1 MLTKP
6 LIFSI
11 IAILASLSFAD
22 TDDLSLV
29 SSSVSSHPSVVKKA
43 NEVKLKGINVDQII
57 AENGLKINLSSRSK
71 LPLLYAIDDTNN
83 LNRTSSLDTMYFDGV
98 VTLEKNLYDF
108 GIVENKINAEK
119 LRQKALKLEYLK
131 KKKKILQ
138 KLLNTVNDVS
148 RINVELDNLESNI
161 IAINKSI
168 EEIKLRFSSGTG
180 TLMEV
185 RQAQL
190 LLLDLETEAQNLQR
204 ELISKLSILKEEFDI
219 KGADLSAVDIVISQ
233 FIDGLD
239 STNQNLSSVIYETI
253 QYNRSIEIISSEK
266 SALDSELD
274 SIQSENMPQI
284 NMSATA
290 IIYDVTRG
298 LSEYELYGGVT
309 LTMPLFDSGL
319 SSVRQSDL
327 LHKYKI
333 QDDMIDAL
341 NQDKS
346 LALNK
351 LIKNYQDLQI
361 EYNNAQQKHTN
372 LSEKLAQLI
381 LRMAV
386 VDESL
391 LTKLQTQIE
400 LDKTKR
406 NLLAYPYNMSSL
418 NINYWAL
425 NERLMEKINISPIR

>member
-1 MLTKP
+1 MLNRP
-6 LIFSI
+6 LILTSI
-11 IAILASLSFAD
+11 ALVATLSFAD

-43 NEVKLKGINVDQII
+43 NEVILKGINVDQII
-57 AENGLKINLSSRSK
+57 AENGLKINLSTRSK
-71 LPLLYAIDDTNN
+71 LPLLYAIDDADN

-108 GIVENKINAEK
+108 GVVENKINAEK
-119 LRQKALKLEYLK
+119 LREKALKLEYLEVFET
-131 KKKKILQ
+131 ILQ

-148 RINVELDNLESNI
+148 RINAELDNLESSI
-161 IAINKSI
+161 IAANKSI
-168 EEIKLRFSSGTG
+168 EEIKLRFSSGVG

-190 LLLDLETEAQNLQR
+190 LLLDLETEVQNLQR
-204 ELISKLSILKEEFDI
+204 ERISKLTILRREFDI
-219 KGADLSAVDIVISQ
+219 TGADLIAVDIVISQ
-233 FIDGLD
+233 FIDALD
-239 STNQNLSSVIYETI
+239 LTNQNLSSVIYEAI
-253 QYNRSIEIISSEK
+253 EYNRSTEIISSEK
-266 SALDSELD
+266 SALYSELN
-274 SIQSENMPQI
+274 SLQSENMPQI

-290 IIYDVTRG
+290 IIYDVTQG

-309 LTMPLFDSGL
+309 LTIPLFDSGL
-319 SSVRQSDL
+319 SSVRQNDL
-327 LHKYKI
+327 LHKSKI

-361 EYNNAQQKHTN
+361 EYNNAQQKHVN

-381 LRMAV
+381 QRMAV

-400 LDKTKR
+400 LAKTKR
-406 NLLAYPYNMSSL
+406 NLLTYPYYMHSF

-425 NERLMEKINISPIR
+425 NERLMEKINISPSR

>member
-1 MLTKP
+1 MLNKS
-6 LIFSI
+6 LILTSI
-11 IAILASLSFAD
+11 ALVATLSFAD
-22 TDDLSLV
+22 TTDLSLV

-43 NEVKLKGINVDQII
+43 NEVILKGINVDQII
-57 AENGLKINLSSRSK
+57 AENGLKINLSTRSK
-71 LPLLYAIDDTNN
+71 LPLLYAIDDADN

-108 GIVENKINAEK
+108 GVVENKINAEK
-119 LRQKALKLEYLK
+119 LREKALKLEYLEVFE
-131 KKKKILQ
+131 KILQ

-148 RINVELDNLESNI
+148 RINTELDNLESSI
-161 IAINKSI
+161 IAANKSI
-168 EEIKLRFSSGTG
+168 EEIKLRFSSGVG

-190 LLLDLETEAQNLQR
+190 LLLDLETEVQNLQR
-204 ELISKLSILKEEFDI
+204 ERISKLTILRDEFDI
-219 KGADLSAVDIVISQ
+219 TGADLIAVDIVISQ
-233 FIDGLD
+233 FIDDLD
-239 STNQNLSSVIYETI
+239 STNQNLSSVIYEAI
-253 QYNRSIEIISSEK
+253 EYNRSTEIISSEK
-266 SALDSELD
+266 SALYSELN
-274 SIQSENMPQI
+274 SLQSENMPQI

-290 IIYDVTRG
+290 IIYDVTKG

-319 SSVRQSDL
+319 STVKQSDL
-327 LHKYKI
+327 LHKFKI

-361 EYNNAQQKHTN
+361 EYDNAQQKHVN

-381 LRMAV
+381 QRMAV

-400 LDKTKR
+400 LAKTKR
-406 NLLAYPYNMSSL
+406 NLLTYPYYMHSF
-418 NINYWAL
+418 NINYWTL
-425 NERLMEKINISPIR
+425 NERLMEKINISPSR

>member
-1 MLTKP
+1 MLNKS
-6 LIFSI
+6 LILTSI
-11 IAILASLSFAD
+11 ALVATLSFAD
-22 TDDLSLV
+22 TTDLSLV

-43 NEVKLKGINVDQII
+43 NEVILKGINVDQII
-57 AENGLKINLSSRSK
+57 AENGLKINLSTRSK
-71 LPLLYAIDDTNN
+71 LPLLYAIDDADN

-108 GIVENKINAEK
+108 GVVENKINAEK
-119 LRQKALKLEYLK
+119 LREKALKLEYLEVFE
-131 KKKKILQ
+131 KILQ

-148 RINVELDNLESNI
+148 RINTELDNLESSI
-161 IAINKSI
+161 IAANKSI
-168 EEIKLRFSSGTG
+168 EEIKLRFSSGVG

-190 LLLDLETEAQNLQR
+190 LLLDLETEVQNLQR
-204 ELISKLSILKEEFDI
+204 ERISKLTILRDEFDI
-219 KGADLSAVDIVISQ
+219 TGADLIAVDIVISQ
-233 FIDGLD
+233 FIDDLD
-239 STNQNLSSVIYETI
+239 STNQNLSSVIYEAI
-253 QYNRSIEIISSEK
+253 EYNRSTEIISSEK
-266 SALDSELD
+266 SALYSEFNSL
-274 SIQSENMPQI
+274 QSENMPQI

-290 IIYDVTRG
+290 IIYDVTKG

-319 SSVRQSDL
+319 STVKQSDL
-327 LHKYKI
+327 LHKFKI

-361 EYNNAQQKHTN
+361 EYDNAQQKHVN

-381 LRMAV
+381 QRMAV

-400 LDKTKR
+400 LAKTKR
-406 NLLAYPYNMSSL
+406 NLLTYPYYMHSF
-418 NINYWAL
+418 NINYWTL
-425 NERLMEKINISPIR
+425 NERLMEKINISPSR

>member
-1 MLTKP
+1 MLNRP
-6 LIFSI
+6 LILTSI
-11 IAILASLSFAD
+11 ALVATLSFAD
-22 TDDLSLV
+22 TTDLSLV

-57 AENGLKINLSSRSK
+57 AENGLKINLSTRSK
-71 LPLLYAIDDTNN
+71 LPLLYAIDDTDN

-108 GIVENKINAEK
+108 GVVENKINAEK
-119 LRQKALKLEYLK
+119 LREKALKLEYLEVFE
-131 KKKKILQ
+131 KILQ

-148 RINVELDNLESNI
+148 RINAELDNIESSI
-161 IAINKSI
+161 IVANKSI
-168 EEIKLRFSSGTG
+168 EEIKLRFSSGVG
-180 TLMEV
+180 TVMEV

-204 ELISKLSILKEEFDI
+204 ERISRLTILRDEFDI
-219 KGADLSAVDIVISQ
+219 TGADLIAVDIVISQ
-233 FIDGLD
+233 FIDDLD
-239 STNQNLSSVIYETI
+239 STNQNLSSVIYEAI
-253 QYNRSIEIISSEK
+253 EYNRSTEIISSEK
-266 SALDSELD
+266 SALYSELN
-274 SIQSENMPQI
+274 SLQSENMPQI

-290 IIYDVTRG
+290 IIYDVTQG

-327 LHKYKI
+327 LHKFKI
-333 QDDMIDAL
+333 QDDMIDSL

-361 EYNNAQQKHTN
+361 EYNNAQQKHVN

-381 LRMAV
+381 QRMVV

-400 LDKTKR
+400 LAKTKR
-406 NLLAYPYNMSSL
+406 ILLTYPYYMHSF

-425 NERLMEKINISPIR
+425 NERLMEKINISPSR

>member
-1 MLTKP
+1 
-6 LIFSI
+6 
-11 IAILASLSFAD
+11 
-22 TDDLSLV
+22 
-29 SSSVSSHPSVVKKA
+29 VVKKA

-57 AENGLKINLSSRSK
+57 AENGLKINLSTRSK
-71 LPLLYAIDDTNN
+71 LPLLYAIDDTDN

-108 GIVENKINAEK
+108 GVVENKINAEK
-119 LRQKALKLEYLK
+119 LREKALKLEYLEVFE
-131 KKKKILQ
+131 KILQ

-148 RINVELDNLESNI
+148 RINVELDSLESNI

-204 ELISKLSILKEEFDI
+204 ELISRLSILKDEFDL
-219 KGADLSAVDIVISQ
+219 KGADLSAVDNVISQ
-233 FIDGLD
+233 FIDDLD

-253 QYNRSIEIISSEK
+253 EYNRSIEIISSEK
-266 SALDSELD
+266 SALNSELN

-284 NMSATA
+284 NLSATA

-386 VDESL
+386 IDESL
-391 LTKLQTQIE
+391 FTKLQTQLE
-400 LDKTKR
+400 LAKTR
-406 NLLAYPYNMSSL
+406 RSLLSYPYYMHSF

>member
-1 MLTKP
+1 MLNKS
-6 LIFSI
+6 LILTSI
-11 IAILASLSFAD
+11 ALVATLSFAD
-22 TDDLSLV
+22 TTDLSLV

-43 NEVKLKGINVDQII
+43 NEVILKGINVDQII
-57 AENGLKINLSSRSK
+57 AENGLKINLSTRSK
-71 LPLLYAIDDTNN
+71 LPLLYAIDDADN

-108 GIVENKINAEK
+108 GVVENKINAEK
-119 LRQKALKLEYLK
+119 LREKALKLEYLEVFE
-131 KKKKILQ
+131 KILQ

-148 RINVELDNLESNI
+148 RINTELDNLESSI
-161 IAINKSI
+161 IAANKSI
-168 EEIKLRFSSGTG
+168 EEIKLRFSSGVG

-190 LLLDLETEAQNLQR
+190 LLLDLETEVQNLQR
-204 ELISKLSILKEEFDI
+204 ERISKLTILRDEFDI
-219 KGADLSAVDIVISQ
+219 TGADLIAVDIVISQ
-233 FIDGLD
+233 FIDDLD
-239 STNQNLSSVIYETI
+239 STNQNLSSVIYEAI
-253 QYNRSIEIISSEK
+253 EYNRSTEIISSEK
-266 SALDSELD
+266 SALYSEFNSL
-274 SIQSENMPQI
+274 QSENMPQI

-290 IIYDVTRG
+290 IIYDVTKG

-319 SSVRQSDL
+319 STVKQSDL
-327 LHKYKI
+327 LHKFKI

-361 EYNNAQQKHTN
+361 EYDNAQQKHVN

-381 LRMAV
+381 QRMAV

-400 LDKTKR
+400 LAKTKR
-406 NLLAYPYNMSSL
+406 NLLTYPYYMHSF

-425 NERLMEKINISPIR
+425 NERLMEKINISPSR